1 ILSEYQLPGQQR
13 PRGWFQPPEEVEPA
27 LRTSEVLE
35 SFATHPP
42 LMLPSTNFKMT
53 LDTSPPDEHF
63 SVYFEDV
70 RNKFSTV
77 IPNEKVTT
85 SMEPLKDDPS
95 KTTVTVKST
104 KVRTQ
109 SKIDMDDVTK
119 AFEQKDASRE
129 TTTTQVGSIK
139 SIQVQ
144 SKKTAVRIT
153 THSTKVNGHTTST
166 TSTSH
171 ENEVNTLLNEA
182 QQMVAIGDETY
193 EIPSAFTGNS
203 DDVFVASL
211 TRRDGSGLGLGLIDG
226 MVSGLK

>member
-1 ILSEYQLPGQQR
+1 
-13 PRGWFQPPEEVEPA
+13 
-27 LRTSEVLE
+27 
-35 SFATHPP
+35 
-42 LMLPSTNFKMT
+42 MLPSANFKMT
-53 LDTSPPDEHF
+53 LETSPSDEHF

-77 IPNEKVTT
+77 IPNGKVTT
-85 SMEPLKDDPS
+85 SLEPLKDEPS

-104 KVRTQ
+104 KARTQ

-153 THSTKVNGHTTST
+153 THSTKVNCHTIST

-226 MVSGLK
+226 MFTSLNSNGIFVRTIVPNTPASEDTRLRVGDRILAVNGNTLVGAGYNE